1 MDIFVKIIELC
12 GCGFSKW
19 FCSGLF
25 INMVILEIFC
35 LAEKVRILV
44 PGEKNLKVIFKEG
57 HTKDNG
63 YQENI

>member
-1 MDIFVKIIELC
+1 
-12 GCGFSKW
+12 
-19 FCSGLF
+19 
-25 INMVILEIFC
+25 MVILEIFC

-44 PGEKNLKVIFKEG
+44 PGEKKLKVIFKEG